1 MNTHALVAEFV
12 NIQKQRSDG
21 GLDDLQRTRW
31 EDLRQAL
38 ALAEVRLPVSLRP
51 VEATGPR
58 MRIRDGEQVREVAL
72 DRLSAKEV
80 EIQLDQSSEPGQRAV
95 VVIAPGPGMPAFA
108 AYARTLGPADRGQGW
123 VRLALE

>member
-12 NIQKQRSDG
+12 DIQKLRSSG
-21 GLDDLQRTRW
+21 GLDEFQETRW
-31 EDLRQAL
+31 NALRQAL
-38 ALAEVRLPVSLRP
+38 ALAEVRLPISLRP

-58 MRIRDGEQVREVAL
+58 MRIRDGSEVREVAL
-72 DRLSAKEV
+72 DRLSTKEV
-80 EIQLDQSSEPGQRAV
+80 EVELAQSVEPGQRAV

-108 AYARTLGPADRGQGW
+108 AYARNLGPAERGPGW

>member
-12 NIQKQRSDG
+12 DIQKRRSSK
-21 GLDDLQRTRW
+21 GLDDLQQARW
-31 EDLRQAL
+31 NDLRQAL
-38 ALAEVRLPVSLRP
+38 AMAEIRLPVSLRP

-58 MRIRDGEQVREVAL
+58 MRIRDGNEVREVAL
-72 DRLSAKEV
+72 DQLSAQEV
-80 EIQLDQSSEPGQRAV
+80 EIELNQAVEPGQRAV

-108 AYARTLGPADRGQGW
+108 AHARSLGPADRGPGW